1 MRPGGAARW
10 ARPVVHTWRLV
21 LRLALQLHN
30 LERVPTMSRLLKTI
44 SIALAASAFAASP
57 AVAQQYSKE
66 QLAAQRKL
74 YLQAVEEVKTGQ
86 LAAAETKARQLIRLR
101 PRDPYVRR
109 LLTQV
114 QAERREIRLKAP
126 WQRALES
133 VVVPLIEVD
142 DATLDEVLDYIRS
155 KAIEATGNPAAA
167 PSFVVRGSAAG
178 DRPVTLKLRGVP
190 LSEVLRYAG
199 EMTDVRFSYERYA
212 IVGHDMRPE
221 IAKKTEP
228 EAAGE
233 PRGMEAAPD
242 THPGVLSFRV
252 PDELDPFLPR
262 S

>member
-1 MRPGGAARW
+1 
-10 ARPVVHTWRLV
+10 
-21 LRLALQLHN
+21 
-30 LERVPTMSRLLKTI
+30 MSRLLKTI

-57 AVAQQYSKE
+57 AIAQQYSKE

-114 QAERREIRLKAP
+114 QTMRREIQSKSQ
-126 WQRALES
+126 WQLALER

-142 DATLDEVLDYIRS
+142 DATLDEVLEYIRS
-155 KAIEATGNPAAA
+155 KAVEATGNAAAA
-167 PSFVVRGSAAG
+167 PSFVVRGSSAG
-178 DRPVTLKLRGVP
+178 DRPVSLKLRSVP

-199 EMTDVRFSYERYA
+199 EIAGVRFTYERYA
-212 IVGHDMRPE
+212 IVGHDTRPAV
-221 IAKKTEP
+221 AKKPEP
-228 EAAGE
+228 KATDGPRELEAAS
-233 PRGMEAAPD
+233 D
-242 THPGVLSFRV
+242 THPAVLSFRV

-262 S
+262 R